1 MLKIK
6 LDKTDCRLLHYL
18 QSNATIP
25 NTELADHLGLSP
37 SPCLRRVKTLEK
49 NGVIKRYV
57 GIIDPILVGLPIS
70 VFITVSL
77 RSQGR
82 NTLEEFESHIRNY
95 EEVMECYLMTGNSD
109 YLLRVI
115 MPDMESYEQ
124 FLLDKITTIPC
135 VDNIQSSFSLK
146 QVLYRTEMPI
156 TPTAKYDRTE
166 PIAS

>member
-1 MLKIK
+1 MSKIK
-6 LDKTDCRLLHYL
+6 LDKTDCRLLHYI
-18 QSNATIP
+18 QSNAKIA

-37 SPCLRRVKTLEK
+37 SPCLRRVKALEK

-77 RSQGR
+77 RNQGR
-82 NTLEEFESHIRNY
+82 DALEEFESHISQY
-95 EEVMECYLMTGNSD
+95 EEIMECYLMTGSSD

-124 FLLDKITTIPC
+124 FLLDKITTIPS
-135 VDNIQSSFSLK
+135 VDNIESSFSLK

-156 TPTAKYDRTE
+156 TPTAKYDGTE
-166 PIAS
+166 LITR